1 MTAFLPIRRNPLGL
15 LVLLASLVLA
25 GCSSFDSASK
35 KVTGVVSPYSID
47 IVQGNVVTRE
57 QIAAVQLGMP
67 RLQVQS
73 ILGASLLVSVFHAQR
88 WDYVFTF
95 TRQGQAPQSRRVTLF
110 FKDDRLDKME
120 ADDLPSEAEFV
131 RGLSSKATAGKPLPL
146 EATPEKLNK
155 YPAPKAAVPVSPT
168 VGLPGP
174 SSYPPLEPAA
184 K

>member
-1 MTAFLPIRRNPLGL
+1 
-15 LVLLASLVLA
+15 
-25 GCSSFDSASK
+25 
-35 KVTGVVSPYSID
+35 
-47 IVQGNVVTRE
+47 
-57 QIAAVQLGMP
+57 MP

-73 ILGASLLVSVFHAQR
+73 ILGTSLLVSVFHAQR

-95 TRQGQAPQSRRVTLF
+95 TRQGQAPQSRRVALF
-110 FKDDRLDKME
+110 FKDDRLDKIE

-131 RGLSSKATAGKPLPL
+131 RGLSSKAVAGKPLPL

-155 YPAPKAAVPVSPT
+155 YPAPKAAEPISPT

>member
-1 MTAFLPIRRNPLGL
+1 
-15 LVLLASLVLA
+15 
-25 GCSSFDSASK
+25 
-35 KVTGVVSPYSID
+35 
-47 IVQGNVVTRE
+47 
-57 QIAAVQLGMP
+57 MP

-73 ILGASLLVSVFHAQR
+73 ILGTSLLVSVFHAQR

-131 RGLSSKATAGKPLPL
+131 RGLSSKTVAGKPLPL

-155 YPAPKAAVPVSPT
+155 YPAPKAAVPISPT

>member
-1 MTAFLPIRRNPLGL
+1 MTVFLPIRRNPLGL
-15 LVLLASLVLA
+15 LVLWASLVLA
-25 GCSSFDSASK
+25 GCSSFDSAGK
-35 KVTGVVSPYSID
+35 KVAGIATPYSID

-73 ILGASLLVSVFHAQR
+73 ILGTSLLVSVFHAQR

-95 TRQGQAPQSRRVTLF
+95 TRQGQAPQSRRVTLL
-110 FKDDRLDKME
+110 FKDDFLEKVA

-131 RGLSSKATAGKPLPL
+131 RGLPSKAAAGKPLPL

-155 YPAPKAAVPVSPT
+155 YPPPKAPAQVSPT
-168 VGLPGP
+168 AGLPGP